1 VTKEKVGFDRQSV
14 LSDADDEKTNARVVM
29 VFFRFFEIS
38 REILRTRAAVVAS
51 VV

>member
-1 VTKEKVGFDRQSV
+1 MGFDRQSV

-29 VFFRFFEIS
+29 VFFLVKFFVRE

>member
-1 VTKEKVGFDRQSV
+1 VTKEKMGFDRQSV
-14 LSDADDEKTNARVVM
+14 LSDADDEKTNARRDG
-29 VFFRFFEIS
+29 VFSSE

>member
-1 VTKEKVGFDRQSV
+1 MGFDRQSV

-29 VFFRFFEIS
+29 VFFRFSFL

>member
-1 VTKEKVGFDRQSV
+1 MGFDRQSV

-29 VFFRFFEIS
+29 VFFRFES
-38 REILRTRAAVVAS
+38 RAAVVAS